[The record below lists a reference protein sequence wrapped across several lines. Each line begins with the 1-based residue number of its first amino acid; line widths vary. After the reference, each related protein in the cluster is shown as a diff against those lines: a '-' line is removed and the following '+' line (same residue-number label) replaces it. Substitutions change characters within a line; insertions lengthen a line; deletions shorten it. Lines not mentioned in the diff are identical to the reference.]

1 MPNPRPTWLV
11 PAGMD
16 QTLPDRA
23 PDLEAP
29 PPSSAPSRRRVL
41 AIVAVTGAGGALL
54 AACGGGSDTA
64 TTTPGGSGGDSSTP
78 AGSASET
85 GGAGTALVATA
96 KVPVGGGVILGGPRI
111 VVTQPAKGTFKAFS
125 AVCTH
130 QACTVG
136 MVKDNVISCP
146 CHGSAY
152 SATDGSVKNGPAT
165 KGLTAK
171 TVAVSGDS
179 ITVS

>member
-1 MPNPRPTWLV
+1 
-11 PAGMD
+11 
-16 QTLPDRA
+16 
-23 PDLEAP
+23 
-29 PPSSAPSRRRVL
+29 
-41 AIVAVTGAGGALL
+41 
-54 AACGGGSDTA
+54 
-64 TTTPGGSGGDSSTP
+64 
-78 AGSASET
+78 
-85 GGAGTALVATA
+85 VATA

-111 VVTQPAKGTFKAFS
+111 VVTQPAKGTFKAFT

-165 KGLTAK
+165 RALRAIP
-171 TVAVSGDS
+171 
-179 ITVS
+179 ITVDGGQVVES

>member
-1 MPNPRPTWLV
+1 
-11 PAGMD
+11 MD
-16 QTLPDRA
+16 RTLPDLA
-23 PDLEAP
+23 PDPAAP
-29 PPSSAPSRRRVL
+29 PAPTALPSRRRVL
-41 AIVAVTGAGGALL
+41 ALVAVTGAGGALL
-54 AACGGGSDTA
+54 VACGGSDT
-64 TTTPGGSGGDSSTP
+64 TTPGDSGGDGSTP
-78 AGSASET
+78 AGSAGEG

-111 VVTQPAKGTFKAFS
+111 VVTQPAQGTFKAFS

-130 QACTVG
+130 QSCTVG

-165 KGLTAK
+165 RALRAIP
-171 TVAVSGDS
+171 
-179 ITVS
+179 ITVDGGQVVES